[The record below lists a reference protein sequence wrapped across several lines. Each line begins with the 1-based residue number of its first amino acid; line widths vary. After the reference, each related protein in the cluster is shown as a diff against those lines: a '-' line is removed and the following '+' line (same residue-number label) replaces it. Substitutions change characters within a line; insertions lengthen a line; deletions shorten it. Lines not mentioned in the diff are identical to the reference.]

1 MNTSAYYNTNQIIG
15 QTLINF
21 YEAAKSQ
28 EQKVYDVYLNTN
40 KGMAWFNVA
49 AYLPTIN
56 HCSIKRSISNLA
68 KKGLLVK
75 DTRKETMVIGLEG
88 KPCHLYMLNQ

>member
-1 MNTSAYYNTNQIIG
+1 MNTSAYYNTNKVCG

-21 YEAAKSQ
+21 CEAAKSQ

-40 KGMAWFNVA
+40 KGLAWFNVA
-49 AYLPTIN
+49 ALLPMIN

-75 DTRKETMVIGLEG
+75 DTRKETMVLGIEG
-88 KPCHLYMLNQ
+88 KPCHLYQLNK